1 MLIKPHT
8 SRADVGVDLTPII
21 DIVFLLLIFFLV
33 ATTFQ
38 QTEREI
44 DIALPDAQSG
54 APIAVALRELV
65 INVDRN
71 GAFVVSG
78 RTVAPDDLR
87 TIVQQAVG
95 QNAEQKVTLRAD
107 RDAAWG
113 AVAQALDICEA
124 AGVEQPFVDFVPMQ

>member
-8 SRADVGVDLTPII
+8 NKTVVGVDLTPII

-44 DIALPDAQSG
+44 DIALPDAESG
-54 APIAVALRELV
+54 APISVALRELV

-71 GAFVVSG
+71 GALILSG

-87 TIVQQAVG
+87 DILTQAVA
-95 QNAEQKVTLRAD
+95 QNTEQKVTLRAD

-113 AVAQALDICEA
+113 SVAQALDICEG
-124 AGVEQPFVDFVPMQ
+124 AGVEQPFVDFVPLQ